1 MMMSLLFLGLTLAE
15 AKLNKLNQTLSS
27 TRRMALSDF
36 PAECSSACT
45 GISQA
50 YDETIC
56 LAQLVATAPDPLQGA
71 IVGTADGM
79 GLICQHREAYECG
92 ATSNDCS
99 SVLSSFTGG
108 ISAFVSSLD
117 CICDACPN
125 AKLVFAHQAEVAV
138 WYTQCL
144 TAILT
149 GSGTQDC
156 STDLEDHLG
165 AICPMITTIECL
177 TSEAACGALSSQ
189 LVLNELSDLKSECQA
204 RQVPVDYLVNYTY
217 TDACV
222 TLSETSSTVGL
233 LQLKLLALGC
243 SLLLSILVE

>member
-1 MMMSLLFLGLTLAE
+1 MMMSLLFLGFALAE
-15 AKLNKLNQTLSS
+15 AKLNQTFSS

-36 PAECSSACT
+36 PAECSSACS

-56 LAQLVATAPDPLQGA
+56 LSEVVAAAPDPVEGA
-71 IVGTADGM
+71 ILGTVEAM
-79 GLICQHREAYECG
+79 GLICHHREAYECG
-92 ATSNDCS
+92 AASNDCS

-117 CICDACPN
+117 CICDSCPN
-125 AKLVFAHQAEVAV
+125 AKLVFAHQAEVAMF
-138 WYTQCL
+138 YTQCL
-144 TAILT
+144 TAIVS

-156 STDLEDHLG
+156 STDLEVHLG

-189 LVLNELSDLKSECQA
+189 LVLNQLSDLKSECEA
-204 RQVPVDYLVNYTY
+204 RQVPVDYVVNYTY
-217 TDACV
+217 RDACV
-222 TLSETSSTVGL
+222 TLSEISSTVGL
-233 LQLKLLALGC
+233 LQLKLLALGS
-243 SLLLSILVE
+243 SLLLSILVQ